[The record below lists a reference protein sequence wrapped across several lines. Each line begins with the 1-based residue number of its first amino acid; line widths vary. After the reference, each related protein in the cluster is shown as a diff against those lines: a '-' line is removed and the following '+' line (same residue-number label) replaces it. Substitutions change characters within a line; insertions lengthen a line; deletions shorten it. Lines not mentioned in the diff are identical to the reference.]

1 LKVKRET
8 DAAEEI
14 DKVVRDKEWREELK
28 ERLGNTEAAL
38 LELLKHCQ

>member
-14 DKVVRDKEWREELK
+14 DKVVRDKEWWEELK